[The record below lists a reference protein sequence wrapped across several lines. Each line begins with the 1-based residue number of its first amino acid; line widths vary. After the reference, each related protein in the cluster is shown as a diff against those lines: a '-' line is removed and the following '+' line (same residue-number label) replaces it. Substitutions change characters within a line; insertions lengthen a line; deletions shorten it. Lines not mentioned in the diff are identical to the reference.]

1 MNNKKF
7 SVEDLYN
14 NDTENCYAAL
24 LSYLNSVPLGNAR
37 ECASGKVWVE
47 LVGVLD
53 IDGLPFEVTMSVEDY
68 NNIKK
73 IV

>member
-7 SVEDLYN
+7 SLEDLYN
-14 NDTENCYAAL
+14 NDIENCCVAL

-53 IDGLPFEVTMSVEDY
+53 IDGLPFEITMSVEDY